1 MLHEHL
7 NNENVI
13 ATNNNCTCSMNS
25 HEREVLSF
33 IIMMYI
39 LLIVSILFY
48 FI

>member
-7 NNENVI
+7 NNENEVK
-13 ATNNNCTCSMNS
+13 TDENRTMTS

-39 LLIVSILFY
+39 Y
-48 FI
+48 WRKKDYPRE